1 MAEVSKVAKVVL
13 ASEVL
18 EEVSVE
24 VLVATRKDSVG
35 F

>member
-1 MAEVSKVAKVVL
+1 MAEVSEVTEVVL

-24 VLVATRKDSVG
+24 VLVAARKESVAL
-35 F
+35 